1 MIEREREIEEEV
13 GKRVGKRDIE
23 SNREIER
30 ENECKFVR
38 RTKKLAGPGFL
49 RIITRYF
56 LLFDL

>member
-1 MIEREREIEEEV
+1 MIEIERQRDRER
-13 GKRVGKRDIE
+13 KKRDIE